1 MYACAIGAKR
11 GKGND
16 GERKRGHD
24 IKRRHRHR
32 HRHRQREKSAAL
44 PVANVPCESHASSH
58 VDLHAANGISLN

>member
-24 IKRRHRHR
+24 IKRRHR